1 MNEDWRIDIT
11 NNEDLKKWCTELQ
24 CDEQDLIHAVLR
36 IGSRV
41 KSVNDFLILNRKK
54 NNECD

>member
-1 MNEDWRIDIT
+1 MY
-11 NNEDLKKWCTELQ
+11 EDLKIDLTNKENIANWCIELN

-36 IGSRV
+36 IGNNV

-54 NNECD
+54 KKE